1 MERSFLE
8 IRHLDEKI
16 DYDGSQLAPHW
27 IYKKTGIMGD
37 AAVSFIGSCNVSDEQ
52 MADLEDLLQKKT
64 IKADKML
71 HFIVEI
77 FGRDCFF
84 AASIQG
90 GFISEIQNVLLERKV
105 PVTKNGDDLF
115 VGKGKLSISIASVST
130 VSALIHIGMNIS
142 NSGTPVQ
149 TSALE
154 DFDIDAKVFS
164 STVLKRFDLEFSRII
179 LAASKVRA
187 RL

>member
-8 IRHLDEKI
+8 IRQLDEKLN
-16 DYDGSQLAPHW
+16 YDGSQLAPHW

-37 AAVSFIGSCNVSDEQ
+37 AAVSFIGACDVSDDQ
-52 MADLEDLLQKKT
+52 MADIEDLLQKKS

-77 FGRDCFF
+77 FGRDCCF

-90 GFISEIQNVLLERKV
+90 GFMSEIQNLLLERKV

-115 VGKGKLSISIASVST
+115 IGKGKLSISIASVSP
-130 VSALIHIGMNIS
+130 VSALIHIGLNIS

-154 DFDIDAKVFS
+154 DFDIDPNTFS
-164 STVLKRFDLEFSRII
+164 STVLKRFNFEFSRII

>member
-37 AAVSFIGSCNVSDEQ
+37 AAVSFIGSCNVTDDQ
-52 MADLEDLLQKKT
+52 MADLEDLLHHKS

-71 HFIVEI
+71 HFVIEL
-77 FGRDCFF
+77 FGRDCIL
-84 AASIQG
+84 ATAIQCL
-90 GFISEIQNVLLERKV
+90 FISEIQNLLLSKNV
-105 PVTKNGDDLF
+105 PVKKDGDDLF
-115 VGKGKLSISIASVST
+115 INSGKLSISIASVSP
-130 VSALIHIGMNIS
+130 VSALIHIGLNIS
-142 NSGTPVQ
+142 NAGTPVK

-154 DFDIDAKVFS
+154 DLNIEPKAFS
-164 STVLKRFDLEFSRII
+164 ISVLERFNSEFSRLI